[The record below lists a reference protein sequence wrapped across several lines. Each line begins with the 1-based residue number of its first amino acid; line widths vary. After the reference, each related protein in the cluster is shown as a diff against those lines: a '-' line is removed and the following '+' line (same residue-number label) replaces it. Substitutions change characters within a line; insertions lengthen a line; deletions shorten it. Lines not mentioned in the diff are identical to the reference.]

1 MDDILSL
8 TGIEVLALTENPAT
22 PPEALLRTT
31 QALCAGRWAHD
42 NGTLTPGTRAAIV
55 GRIAR
60 NPATPTEAL
69 TALVEDGSRYSELA
83 VSLIRTDIAEH
94 PNTDEDTLRKI
105 AVGDDIAG
113 RCARH
118 RLAGVPGTLPYVRS
132 ASVRSP
138 RAPKGQLGNAALVVP
153 PAPRSGD
160 CAAETGSPGSPAADT
175 EADDAAPD
183 ADAQHADTNPAAST
197 TQPGRHKTQT
207 NRAARVLAWC
217 RPLATPRTSADGTPG
232 HASEFGGP

>member
-8 TGIEVLALTENPAT
+8 DGIEVLALTEDPAT

-31 QALCAGRWAHD
+31 QALCAGNWAHD
-42 NGTLTPGTRAAIV
+42 NGTATPGTRAAIV

-60 NPATPTEAL
+60 NPATPTQAL
-69 TALVEDGSRYSELA
+69 AAIAHDGSRYSEVA

-105 AVGDDIAG
+105 AVGDDVAG

-132 ASVRSP
+132 ASFEHRRPSTGTP
-138 RAPKGQLGNAALVVP
+138 SLAP
-153 PAPRSGD
+153 PAPRTAETPAET
-160 CAAETGSPGSPAADT
+160 AAETAVGT
-175 EADDAAPD
+175 EAH
-183 ADAQHADTNPAAST
+183 HADGEVAASKS
-197 TQPGRHKTQT
+197 QPGRHKTQSNLT
-207 NRAARVLAWC
+207 AKVLAWC
-217 RPLATPRTSADGTPG
+217 RPLVTARTAEDGTPRRPP
-232 HASEFGGP
+232 EFGGP